1 MDQCVICQ
9 KAKDSK
15 GSDKLTSTT
24 EGRQVIIKS
33 SEKLQ
38 DGLFERIGIQN
49 GDNIKY
55 HVKTCYATYKRK
67 GERHTDSI
75 KRKPADSDNSPLTPR
90 TKRCKPVISLEPKD
104 KPCVICNHVKCQG
117 DSKRFRIETVDVAD
131 HLLKAANFNKDEV
144 EPMTI

>member
-1 MDQCVICQ
+1 MVDDPPGVSGAVQLVSIPAKTKPLNLDQCVICQ

-49 GDNIKY
+49 GDNINS
-55 HVKTCYATYKRK
+55 
-67 GERHTDSI
+67 D
-75 KRKPADSDNSPLTPR
+75 ADNN
-90 TKRCKPVISLEPKD
+90 TKD
-104 KPCVICNHVKCQG
+104 
-117 DSKRFRIETVDVAD
+117 T
-131 HLLKAANFNKDEV
+131 
-144 EPMTI
+144 